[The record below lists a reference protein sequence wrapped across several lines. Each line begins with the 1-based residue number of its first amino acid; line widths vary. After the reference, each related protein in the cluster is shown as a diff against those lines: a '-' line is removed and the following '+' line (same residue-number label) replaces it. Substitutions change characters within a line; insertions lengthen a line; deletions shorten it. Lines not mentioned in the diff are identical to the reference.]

1 MSIMADTSTIHIPLE
16 PATRKKFTAK
26 AKQLGFDS
34 AQAYLRVMIK
44 AVVDGRRIELDVD
57 EWGGPSPAA
66 AARLNKWTAEAI
78 TASEAGEL
86 PGFTDAKSMMEY
98 LQREAD

>member
-1 MSIMADTSTIHIPLE
+1 MSNTSTIHVPLD
-16 PATRKKFTAK
+16 PAVRQQFTAK

-44 AVVDGRRIELDVD
+44 AAVDERRIDLAVD
-57 EWGGPSPAA
+57 DWGEPSPEA
-66 AARLNKWTAEAI
+66 AARLNKAAEEAI
-78 TASEAGEL
+78 AASKAGEL
-86 PGFTDAKSMMEY
+86 PSFTDVNSMMKY

>member
-1 MSIMADTSTIHIPLE
+1 MSDTSTIHIPLE
-16 PATRKKFTAK
+16 PALRKKFTAK

-44 AVVDGRRIELDVD
+44 AAVDDRRIDLDVD
-57 EWGGPSPAA
+57 GWGQPSPAA
-66 AARLNKWTAEAI
+66 VVRLNKWTAEAI
-78 TASEAGEL
+78 AASEAGEL

-98 LQREAD
+98 LRREAH